1 MDSNNFENITGGGSQ
16 TSEPTRTKSTSV
28 SVRRLTE
35 RSNTLKKAGEVTV
48 VTFTYYENNLQ
59 FFEASEKG

>member
-1 MDSNNFENITGGGSQ
+1 MDSNNFENIAGGSQ

-28 SVRRLTE
+28 RRLTE
-35 RSNTLKKAGEVTV
+35 RSNTLKKTGEVTV
-48 VTFTYYENNLQ
+48 VTFTYYEKNLK